1 MNGLRWV
8 LQGRVS
14 SSSQADNTS
23 TEKQLENLKE
33 EVEKTDGEIVR
44 TYDLTESAASMDRDS
59 LEEIAELAEEDK
71 FDVLGVW
78 KLDRLTRASP
88 WETIRYLDR
97 LRKAGVTLYAH
108 THGYFEWDDLYD
120 FEMLARRV
128 VFAREWYQRI
138 IENGREGQLKDLE
151 AGKWPFGDPPYGYET
166 NDDKEIRLT
175 DKGEEVIRAIV
186 EHYLDYEDMED
197 VEEEINDRYD
207 EDVSEAQISNIL
219 QNQIIIGNLTLKDT
233 VVAREEKLRV
243 IDDETF
249 EEVQEIREE
258 NSSSSSDTRNVPEQI
273 DRVANRFGVQFILS
287 ILDSIG
293 VQCRKC
299 GSDLKP
305 NGTTQRWGTTVRKYK
320 CTNEECGY
328 EGPLLKQ
335 AEFEEIH
342 QTLPLRCPYC
352 PGTERFT
359 VERRDGGFWKYLY
372 KCENCGKTMGSD
384 VSPSKIKRAMENPR
398 FAFKWDR
405 KTDSPQ
411 ADEEDDDDDTDD
423 ESDSDTDEQDDG
435 DDDDDDGDG
444 RSQETFDDY

>member
-1 MNGLRWV
+1 MHGLRWV
-8 LQGRVS
+8 LHGRVS

-23 TEKQLENLKE
+23 TEKQLEKLKE
-33 EVEKTDGEIVR
+33 EVERTDGEIVK

-59 LEEIAELAEEDK
+59 LEETAELAEEDK

-97 LRKAGVTLYAH
+97 LRKAGVILYAH

-138 IENGREGQLKDLE
+138 IENGREGQVKDLE
-151 AGKWPFGDPPYGYET
+151 AGRWPFGNPPYGYET

-175 DKGEEVIRAIV
+175 EKGEEVIRGIV
-186 EHYLDYEDMED
+186 ELYLDYEDMGD
-197 VEEEINDRYD
+197 VEEEISDRYD
-207 EDVSEAQISNIL
+207 DNVSVAQINNIL
-219 QNQIIIGNLTLKDT
+219 QNPIIVGNLTLKDT

-249 EEVQEIREE
+249 KEVQEIQEE
-258 NSSSSSDTRNVPEQI
+258 NSSSPSNTRDIPEQI
-273 DRVANRFGVQFILS
+273 DRAVNRFGVQFVLS
-287 ILDSIG
+287 ILDSVG

-305 NGTTQRWGTTVRKYK
+305 NGTTQRRGTTVRKYK
-320 CTNEECGY
+320 CTSEECGY

-335 AEFEEIH
+335 TEFEEIH

-372 KCENCGKTMGSD
+372 KCENCGKSLGSD

-398 FAFKWDR
+398 FAFKWGG
-405 KTDSPQ
+405 KTDPPQ
-411 ADEEDDDDDTDD
+411 EDDDDTTD
-423 ESDSDTDEQDDG
+423 ESDIDDDEQDDG
-435 DDDDDDGDG
+435 DDGDGDESNQ
-444 RSQETFDDY
+444 SQETFDDY